1 MLSPTISLWLLPVAS
16 LISLIGA
23 WCASRGPFT
32 PAREHTLTGVTLP
45 LVAAIPGVWLALVC
59 DPFLFPGSAVPAY
72 PLTPWILIGLPLL
85 AATAALGT
93 LFIGAP
99 RLSRPRPADVARWM
113 AAAAVALYAAAA
125 GRVGLLEAQLM
136 MLGVFLLWWLE
147 GNAAAHRPA
156 TPAEHGTTTK
166 PIFGG
171 GFVAFLGALAL
182 GWLAARAIGDPRWTP
197 LVLSSLLAHA
207 LFIAMIPGAA
217 APRDAAPLGVRR
229 AITTATSIAAVSLG
243 VGLALVTL
251 SRVLADAWRSIELAR
266 SAGDPN
272 WLAAAAEA
280 LGARP
285 YLSGLGIAL
294 GECAAAVVAAV
305 VLWSVAMLPADT
317 APLPRRL
324 RLFLG
329 GLVILAG
336 AAMLGIAVWRFVGRL
351 HDLANFL

>member
-1 MLSPTISLWLLPVAS
+1 MS
-16 LISLIGA
+16 
-23 WCASRGPFT
+23 

-45 LVAAIPGVWLALVC
+45 LVAAIPAVWLALNC
-59 DPFLFPGSAVPAY
+59 DPFLFPGSRIPAY
-72 PLTPWILIGLPLL
+72 PLTPWILIALPLL

-99 RLSRPRPADVARWM
+99 GLSRPRPADVARWM
-113 AAAAVALYAAAA
+113 VAAAVALYAAAA

-147 GNAAAHRPA
+147 GNAAALRPA
-156 TPAEHGTTTK
+156 TPAEHGNGAK
-166 PIFGG
+166 PVFGG
-171 GFVAFLGALAL
+171 GFVAYVGALAL
-182 GWLAARAIGDPRWTP
+182 GWLSARTINEPRWTP
-197 LVLSSLLAHA
+197 LVISNVLGHA
-207 LFIAMIPGAA
+207 LLISMIPAAA
-217 APRDAAPLGVRR
+217 APRDSAPLGVRR

-266 SAGDPN
+266 SAGDPS
-272 WLAAAAEA
+272 WLTAAAEA

-294 GECAAAVVAAV
+294 AECAAAVVAAV

-317 APLPRRL
+317 APLSRRL
-324 RLFLG
+324 RLSLG
-329 GLVILAG
+329 GIVALAG
-336 AAMLGIAVWRFVGRL
+336 TAMLGIAVWWFVGRL